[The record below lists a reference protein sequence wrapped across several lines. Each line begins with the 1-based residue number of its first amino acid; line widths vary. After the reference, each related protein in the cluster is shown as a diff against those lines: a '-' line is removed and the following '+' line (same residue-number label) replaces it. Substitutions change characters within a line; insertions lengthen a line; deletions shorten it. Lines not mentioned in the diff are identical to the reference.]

1 MNRADFQA
9 LANLHLRHGEALLKA
24 AVAKLFRYTA
34 DFEFPG
40 SEKRG
45 AGRGGLD
52 LYSHDL
58 PFLVKVAGLSLPWA
72 DELEADGV
80 LKDNW
85 NIAKNWTPESRYQLT
100 RGAQEAQDYYS
111 AVADTNSG
119 VVKCI
124 ERFW

>member
-1 MNRADFQA
+1 MDAMSPDFDRRGLSGMGERSTQHA
-9 LANLHLRHGEALLKA
+9 ATHCAYGNKGLACGILSGK
-24 AVAKLFRYTA
+24 V
-34 DFEFPG
+34 
-40 SEKRG
+40 
-45 AGRGGLD
+45 
-52 LYSHDL
+52 
-58 PFLVKVAGLSLPWA
+58 VKVAGLSLPWA

-85 NIAKNWTPESRYQLT
+85 NIAKNWTPESRYQAT

>member
-1 MNRADFQA
+1 
-9 LANLHLRHGEALLKA
+9 L
-24 AVAKLFRYTA
+24 
-34 DFEFPG
+34 
-40 SEKRG
+40 SS
-45 AGRGGLD
+45 GRGGLD